1 MTTKGKLAVAG
12 ALVAATMLL
21 ALYAVLPVNA
31 WNSTVTCS
39 AILLAL
45 LSGTLIFLPSP
56 LAPSA
61 KTNAAK
67 LALLGPMGLTILLAL
82 GLAAVALLL
91 ALFGRDA
98 IAWTFLVLSVG
109 SFAIGNVLAS
119 AAATVVDNV
128 ARAST
133 PRYQYEWRLELETL
147 ACNFADKAV
156 AVRCEKLAEDIRYAP
171 SPVSGIADEGAAAIT
186 AEIGVLQTMAS
197 AGDVEGA
204 NKALGKLER
213 LLTQHWQAMIAA
225 RSHA

>member
-1 MTTKGKLAVAG
+1 MTIKGKLAVAG
-12 ALVAATMLL
+12 ALVAATMFLV
-21 ALYAVLPVNA
+21 LYALLPANA

-67 LALLGPMGLTILLAL
+67 LALLGPMGLVILLAL

-98 IAWTFLVLSVG
+98 LSWTFLVLSIG
-109 SFAIGNVLAS
+109 SFAVGNVLAS
-119 AAATVVDNV
+119 SAATVVDNV
-128 ARAST
+128 VQAST
-133 PRYQYEWRLELETL
+133 PRYQYEWKLQLETL
-147 ACNFADKAV
+147 ARNFADKTI
-156 AVRCEKLAEDIRYAP
+156 AVRCEKLAEDVRYAP
-171 SPVSGIADEGAAAIT
+171 SPVSGVADEGAAAIT
-186 AEIGVLQTMAS
+186 TEIGVLQAMAN

-204 NKALGKLER
+204 NKTLGKLER